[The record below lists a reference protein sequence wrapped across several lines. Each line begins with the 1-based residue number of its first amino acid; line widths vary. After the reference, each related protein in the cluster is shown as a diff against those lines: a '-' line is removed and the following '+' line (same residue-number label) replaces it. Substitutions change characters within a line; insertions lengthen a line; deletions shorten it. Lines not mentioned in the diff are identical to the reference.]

1 MAKHQDKVICL
12 IAYRGD
18 EQNIPSVLFTFC
30 PLKNRLHSRIIIIE
44 GACLFRDL
52 VATTQAAIAAGA
64 GAKKAP
70 CKKAAAKKAPCKKAC
85 KK

>member
-52 VATTQAAIAAGA
+52 VATTQAAIKEQQNRAAPEGIEDNA
-64 GAKKAP
+64 
-70 CKKAAAKKAPCKKAC
+70 
-85 KK
+85 

>member
-52 VATTQAAIAAGA
+52 VATTQAAINEG
-64 GAKKAP
+64 KQ
-70 CKKAAAKKAPCKKAC
+70 
-85 KK
+85 